1 MNGMQIFQNAEFG
14 PVRIIGRDGGELRFV
29 ARDLC
34 ACLGIGNTGDVIAA
48 LDDDEKV
55 SEKYAFLFQNLS
67 LNTVGSDIY
76 AYFLANRPRYEKA
89 MGEKTVYNLLVRCN
103 TEYLRWSSFEKQDL
117 TPGERATIQKN
128 LDAAGMTEL
137 YPFWNV
143 VQACRA
149 GDFNRLIKACRQ
161 NFPKMDRHLAFSY
174 YSMFLANMRK
184 DGAPAQQKAC
194 DKILEE
200 LKNRPIE

>member
-1 MNGMQIFQNAEFG
+1 
-14 PVRIIGRDGGELRFV
+14 
-29 ARDLC
+29 
-34 ACLGIGNTGDVIAA
+34 
-48 LDDDEKV
+48 
-55 SEKYAFLFQNLS
+55 
-67 LNTVGSDIY
+67 
-76 AYFLANRPRYEKA
+76 
-89 MGEKTVYNLLVRCN
+89 MGEKTVYTCWCVAIRNTCAGLL
-103 TEYLRWSSFEKQDL
+103 FEKQDL